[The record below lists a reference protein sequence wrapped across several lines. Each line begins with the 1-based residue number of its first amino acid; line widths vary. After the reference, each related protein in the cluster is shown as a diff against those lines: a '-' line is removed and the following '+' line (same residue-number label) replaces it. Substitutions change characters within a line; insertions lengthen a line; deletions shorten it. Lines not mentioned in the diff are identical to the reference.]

1 MCFAAHQRRYRLRW
15 SRELE
20 LLSLQ
25 KKLFVGDNL
34 KKKVILVLIVFS
46 CLRIYYKFSFN
57 TLIIWGVKIWTL
69 NVSVENTSRNQLLE
83 LQNFWLVCCHL
94 ECQDINFFWGW
105 FENWKKKLMGIPLWD
120 SSYNACQKKR
130 EKGCCGFDA
139 WYQQGL
145 WSGWVALPAK
155 YYGENGIP
163 SWLDRKDDELCH
175 NSILFYFGK
184 WETLWDDL
192 AI

>member
-1 MCFAAHQRRYRLRW
+1 MCFAAHQRRYGLRW

-94 ECQDINFFWGW
+94 ECQDINFLWGW
-105 FENWKKKLMGIPLWD
+105 FENWKKKKMVWVPISLIDKVVCCQIKNL
-120 SSYNACQKKR
+120 SSN
-130 EKGCCGFDA
+130 
-139 WYQQGL
+139 
-145 WSGWVALPAK
+145 PT
-155 YYGENGIP
+155 
-163 SWLDRKDDELCH
+163 
-175 NSILFYFGK
+175 
-184 WETLWDDL
+184 TLR
-192 AI
+192 IN